1 MLARMLAAALVLLA
15 AAPLDAAQVVGG
27 TLRPYWHVFIAYAVA
42 WLVVL
47 GWVVHIARRL
57 GRLDRGGN

>member
-1 MLARMLAAALVLLA
+1 MSTLVSMLGWIAAL
-15 AAPLDAAQVVGG
+15 PIEAAQVTGG

-47 GWVVHIARRL
+47 GWVIHIARRL
-57 GRLDRGGN
+57 ARVDRNGR